1 MINILT
7 KNVADKIAAG
17 EVVDRP
23 VSIIKEL
30 TENSIDAGASS
41 ITVEIRSG
49 GKEYIRV
56 TDNGSGIDF
65 EDTERAFLR
74 HATSKICTAD
84 DLRHIETLGFR
95 GEALASIAAV
105 TRTEMLTKTKESKA
119 GTKVIIHGGEIVTRT
134 AVGCPEG
141 TSIVVTDLF
150 YNTPARAKFMKSESA
165 ETSLIIDLISRM
177 ALTRPEIRFNLINNG
192 KSIFVSPGLGERLKT
207 IISVYK
213 ERDFKDLLELHFK
226 RDGISVE
233 GYISRPSLSKN
244 NRRSQFFFVN
254 GRVVKSNTIEK
265 GLSAGYKERLFE
277 GRYPVAFIFVYVDP
291 EKLDVNIHPNKKE
304 VRFDDEVAVSSAVC
318 EAVIHALASSQ
329 AMSEP
334 KDSIAK
340 LADKKI
346 TTPEAD
352 FKVSQKELKKEDE
365 SEQINIRN
373 LLQTKRDFESEFI
386 IPNGLSDAVMKDGAD
401 DYQKKIDA
409 ESLISS
415 EVKPVVTDINA
426 SSDSSNICFGKPDL
440 NYSAQVAFDFDN
452 LKLGD
457 IFFGTYI
464 SASDDE
470 NFYLI
475 DQHAAHERVN
485 YEKFINAYFSSEKN
499 SQVLLL
505 PFTFDV
511 PNILTTDDEEWLNTL
526 NAMGYHIES
535 FGENTYIVKEIPE
548 FVTIPEAEG
557 FVNDFIDSFAE
568 GVKLNNKIVIDKLI
582 TKSCKSAIKAHD
594 MISEEEAEE
603 LLKMLKQCRN
613 PFSCPH
619 GRPTFVRFSIREI
632 ERMFKR
638 IV

>member
-56 TDNGSGIDF
+56 TDNGSGIDS

-119 GTKVIIHGGEIVTRT
+119 GTNVIIHGGEIVTRT

-165 ETSLIIDLISRM
+165 ETSLVVDLISRM
-177 ALTRPEIRFNLINNG
+177 ALTRPEIRFSLINNG

-318 EAVIHALASSQ
+318 EAVILALAGNQ

-352 FKVSQKELKKEDE
+352 FKASQKELKKEDE
-365 SEQINIRN
+365 SEQINIRS

-386 IPNGLSDAVMKDGAD
+386 IPNGLSDAVMKDCAD

>member
-65 EDTERAFLR
+65 EDTEKAFLR

-165 ETSLIIDLISRM
+165 ETSLIVDLISRM
-177 ALTRPEIRFNLINNG
+177 ALTRPEIRFSLINNG

-213 ERDFKDLLELHFK
+213 ERDFKDLLELRFK
-226 RDGISVE
+226 RDGIFVE

-277 GRYPVAFIFVYVDP
+277 GRYPVAFIFVCVDP

-318 EAVIHALASSQ
+318 EAVIHVLASSQ

-334 KDSIAK
+334 KDSIAM

-352 FKVSQKELKKEDE
+352 FKASQKELKKEDK
-365 SEQINIRN
+365 SEQINIRS
-373 LLQTKRDFESEFI
+373 LLQSKRNFESEFI
-386 IPNGLSDAVMKDGAD
+386 IPNGLSNAVMKDGAD

-409 ESLISS
+409 ESFISS

-594 MISEEEAEE
+594 MISKEEAEE

>member
-318 EAVIHALASSQ
+318 EAVIHALAGSQ

-365 SEQINIRN
+365 SEQINIRS
-373 LLQTKRDFESEFI
+373 LLKTKRDFESEFI

-415 EVKPVVTDINA
+415 EAKPVVTDINA